1 MSRRMI
7 AAIGLTAALLAGCA
21 GTEDTGAAGT
31 SSTATDPSATF
42 RYATT
47 YGTSSFDPHK
57 TKVAQDNILLA
68 QVYDRLVHRDQ
79 DANPT
84 PGLAES
90 WEFAPDGSTLTFHL
104 RDGVVFQDG
113 TPFDSAAVKANL
125 QRAQEPDSI
134 TTTMLAPITRID
146 TPDPRTVVLAL
157 SGPGAQLVL
166 TLSDLPG
173 MMVSPNAFGTP
184 EKDAA
189 LVLNPVGT
197 GRYTVA
203 KSTPGAEYDFASWDG
218 YWDRA
223 SVKADH
229 FVWTVMTD
237 PQTRLNAL
245 ASDQMDVAIA
255 TPLIIDPARQQG
267 LEAEV
272 QTSLNH
278 YVLHFNRTR
287 SEFGKVD
294 VRRAVTRAIDREVIT
309 ETALEGHGEA
319 ASQNFPSGY
328 FSYNEGLADQYPY
341 DEQAAKDQLT
351 RAGLPNGF
359 SFTAGVMNLP
369 ENQLIAQ
376 IVQEQL
382 AKIGVRMEIRIMTP
396 QEMSPVFNRG
406 ELDAILTTV
415 VGRAD
420 PSLLLTTYYSATSP
434 QNPSKDTIPGF
445 QEAIDAANREVD
457 PERRGERIAEAS
469 AAVMDQAPMVPLAF
483 ADLGGIVTD
492 RVVGYQPYRAMDEWG
507 GVGIAAAQ

>member
-184 EKDAA
+184 HW
-189 LVLNPVGT
+189 
-197 GRYTVA
+197 
-203 KSTPGAEYDFASWDG
+203 F
-218 YWDRA
+218 
-223 SVKADH
+223 
-229 FVWTVMTD
+229 
-237 PQTRLNAL
+237 
-245 ASDQMDVAIA
+245 
-255 TPLIIDPARQQG
+255 
-267 LEAEV
+267 
-272 QTSLNH
+272 
-278 YVLHFNRTR
+278 
-287 SEFGKVD
+287 
-294 VRRAVTRAIDREVIT
+294 
-309 ETALEGHGEA
+309 
-319 ASQNFPSGY
+319 
-328 FSYNEGLADQYPY
+328 
-341 DEQAAKDQLT
+341 
-351 RAGLPNGF
+351 
-359 SFTAGVMNLP
+359 
-369 ENQLIAQ
+369 
-376 IVQEQL
+376 
-382 AKIGVRMEIRIMTP
+382 
-396 QEMSPVFNRG
+396 
-406 ELDAILTTV
+406 
-415 VGRAD
+415 
-420 PSLLLTTYYSATSP
+420 
-434 QNPSKDTIPGF
+434 
-445 QEAIDAANREVD
+445 
-457 PERRGERIAEAS
+457 
-469 AAVMDQAPMVPLAF
+469 
-483 ADLGGIVTD
+483 
-492 RVVGYQPYRAMDEWG
+492 
-507 GVGIAAAQ
+507 

>member
-1 MSRRMI
+1 MI
-7 AAIGLTAALLAGCA
+7 AAIGLSVALLAGCS
-21 GTEDTGAAGT
+21 
-31 SSTATDPSATF
+31 SSTETASSSGSVETDPTATF

-68 QVYDRLVHRDQ
+68 QVYDRLVHRDA
-79 DANPT
+79 DANPV

-90 WEFAPDGSTLTFHL
+90 WEFSADGSTLTFHL

-113 TPFDSAAVKANL
+113 TPFDSAAVEANL
-125 QRAQEPDSI
+125 ERAQQPDSI
-134 TTTMLAPITRID
+134 TTTMLAPVVRID
-146 TPDPRTVVLAL
+146 TPDRRTVVLGL
-157 SGPGAQLVL
+157 DGPGAQLVL

-173 MMVSPNAFGTP
+173 MMVSPAAFGTP

-189 LVLNPVGT
+189 LVLNPVGA

-203 KSTPGAEYDFASWDG
+203 RSTPGAEYEFASWDG
-218 YWDRA
+218 YWDPE
-223 SVKADH
+223 SVKADT
-229 FVWTVMTD
+229 FRWTVMAD
-237 PQTRLNAL
+237 PQTRLAAL
-245 ASDQMDVAIA
+245 SSDQMDAAIA
-255 TPLIIDPARQQG
+255 TPLIIDPAQQQG

-294 VRRAVTRAIDREVIT
+294 VRRAVTRAIDREVIAQA
-309 ETALEGHGEA
+309 ALEGHGEA

-328 FSYNEGLADQYPY
+328 FAYNDDLADRYTY
-341 DEQAAKDQLT
+341 DEQAARKLLT
-351 RAGLPNGF
+351 EAGVANGF
-359 SFTAGVMNLP
+359 TFTAGVMNLP

-382 AKIGVRMEIRIMTP
+382 SKVGVRMEIRIMTP

-406 ELDAILTTV
+406 ELDAVLTTV

-420 PSLLLTTYYSATSP
+420 PSLLLTTYYSPTSP
-434 QNPSKDTIPGF
+434 QNPSKDTMPGF
-445 QEAIDAANREVD
+445 QEALDAANRESD
-457 PERRGERIAEAS
+457 PAVRGERIAEAS
-469 AAVMDQAPMVPLAF
+469 AAVMEQAPMVPLAF

>member
-1 MSRRMI
+1 MSRKLI
-7 AAIGLTAALLAGCA
+7 AAIGLSMALLAGCA
-21 GTEDTGAAGT
+21 SATDTGPASASAGT
-31 SSTATDPSATF
+31 DPMATF

-57 TKVAQDNILLA
+57 TRVAQDNILLA

-79 DANPT
+79 EANPI

-90 WEFAPDGSTLTFHL
+90 WEFAEDGSALTLHL
-104 RDGVVFQDG
+104 RDGLVFQDG
-113 TPFDSAAVKANL
+113 TPLDAAAVKANL
-125 QRAQEPDSI
+125 ERAQEPDSL
-134 TTTMLAPITRID
+134 TTTMLAPVTRID

-157 SGPGAQLVL
+157 DGPGAQLIL

-173 MMVSPNAFGTP
+173 MMVSPQAFGSP

-189 LVLNPVGT
+189 LVLNPVGA

-203 KSTPGAEYDFASWDG
+203 RSTPGAEYEFASWDG
-218 YWDRA
+218 YWDPD
-223 SVKADH
+223 SVQAER
-229 FVWTVMTD
+229 FLWTVMAD

-245 ASDQMDVAIA
+245 ASDQMDAAIA

-267 LEAEV
+267 LHADV

-278 YVLHFNRTR
+278 YALHFNRTR
-287 SEFGKVD
+287 SEFGNAD
-294 VRRAVTRAIDREVIT
+294 VRRAVTRAIDRELIT
-309 ETALEGHGEA
+309 QTALEGHGEA

-328 FSYNEGLADQYPY
+328 FAYNEDLADRYRY
-341 DEQAAKDQLT
+341 DESAAEELLAK
-351 RAGLPNGF
+351 AGVPGGF
-359 SFTAGVMNLP
+359 TFTAGVMNLP

-382 AKIGVRMEIRIMTP
+382 AKVGIAMEIRTMTP

-406 ELDAILTTV
+406 ELDAVLTTV

-420 PSLLLTTYYSATSP
+420 PSLLLTTYYSPTSP
-434 QNPSKDTIPGF
+434 QNPSKDTIPGLGD
-445 QEAIDAANREVD
+445 ALDAANRESD
-457 PERRGERIAEAS
+457 PAARGALIAQAS
-469 AAVMDQAPMVPLAF
+469 AAVADYAPMVPLAF
-483 ADLGGIVTD
+483 SDLGGIVSD

-507 GVGIAAAQ
+507 GVGIAATE